1 MPKRRSRR
9 LRKKL
14 HIGEFQE
21 LGFEF
26 DVQFKREPTPDE
38 AESFVDALLAEAIES
53 RNLAFGGWAQGGYV
67 ARAGRGS
74 VTEQERDAVLDWLRS
89 RPEVRE
95 VRASGLKDVWYGPFD
110 DDDLVA

>member
-1 MPKRRSRR
+1 MP
-9 LRKKL
+9 
-14 HIGEFQE
+14 
-21 LGFEF
+21 
-26 DVQFKREPTPDE
+26 
-38 AESFVDALLAEAIES
+38 
-53 RNLAFGGWAQGGYV
+53 YV